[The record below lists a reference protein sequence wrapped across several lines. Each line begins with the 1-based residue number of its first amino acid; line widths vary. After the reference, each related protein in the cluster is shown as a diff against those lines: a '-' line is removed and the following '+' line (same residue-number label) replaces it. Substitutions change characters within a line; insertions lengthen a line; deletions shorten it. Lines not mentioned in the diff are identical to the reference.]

1 MVPISRVPQL
11 NSAFV
16 IAREGMLAKGLN
28 MQNRSRWTHRAI
40 KAQRFTLAAALSI
53 FCLGASL
60 TAQQSAQQSAPSM
73 PMQARYE
80 DGAEFRWLNK
90 KVLDSRV
97 LDSMEDLSSWSFAG
111 AGEMT
116 LTEVRAKDGRHAL
129 RIRSTSNIAQ
139 VGGEGEWED
148 LVATRKF
155 AGEDW

>member
-16 IAREGMLAKGLN
+16 IARKGMLAKGLT
-28 MQNRSRWTHRAI
+28 MQNRSRWTHKAI
-40 KAQRFTLAAALSI
+40 RAQRFTLAAALSI

-73 PMQARYE
+73 PMQARDE

-97 LDSMEDLSSWSFAG
+97 LDGMEDLATWSFTG

-116 LTEVRAKDGRHAL
+116 LTDVHAKDGWHSL
-129 RIRSTSNIAQ
+129 RIRSTDNVAQ
-139 VGGEGEWED
+139 VEGSGEWQD
-148 LVATRKF
+148 LVA
-155 AGEDW
+155 